1 MGMPLSILYV
11 EDDPMVREALESFLR
26 RYAGEALY
34 LAADGVEGLERFR
47 SHRPDL
53 IITDI
58 IMPRLDGMGM
68 IRQIRAED
76 PEVPILMVTANSDS
90 EFFAESI
97 ELRVDGYIPKPI
109 DLDLLDHKINEVLR
123 RLELRRA
130 FEFQKRLLQEI
141 AQLQG
146 NMLVVLDR
154 EMRTIYVNRR
164 MAEFLGVDPERP
176 RDPRTH
182 RIFWQSLWGD
192 AAKEA
197 TPQALQEKLREL
209 GEEPVI
215 ELPAP
220 DGTPHAFSP
229 DIVHVEETGH
239 TLITFSEVNR
249 LMQIRR
255 EYEYQATHDPL
266 TGLGNRLLCDR
277 EVLDA
282 SFNAGKEGR
291 PLSLAILDLDH
302 FKRINDR
309 YGHLTGDEILQAFAR
324 FLLERIEAPQR
335 CYRWGGEEFVLLLP
349 ELDLSQ
355 AVAFCE
361 TLRTELASTRFT
373 PERLGGTVSI
383 GVAQMASNRETPT
396 QLFERADRA
405 LYQSKRNGRNRTTA
419 ASSAPETGR

>member
-1 MGMPLSILYV
+1 
-11 EDDPMVREALESFLR
+11 
-26 RYAGEALY
+26 
-34 LAADGVEGLERFR
+34 
-47 SHRPDL
+47 
-53 IITDI
+53 
-58 IMPRLDGMGM
+58 MPRLDGMSM

-76 PEVPILMVTANSDS
+76 PEIPILMITANSDS

-109 DLDLLDHKINEVLR
+109 DLDLLDHRINEVLR

-154 EMRTIYVNRR
+154 EMRTIYINRR
-164 MAEFLGVDPERP
+164 MAEFLGVDPDRP

-182 RIFWQSLWGD
+182 RTFWKSLGEE
-192 AAKEA
+192 AAGES
-197 TPQALQEKLREL
+197 TPQAYRERLRAIEK
-209 GEEPVI
+209 EPVI
-215 ELPAP
+215 ELTAS
-220 DGTPHAFSP
+220 DGTTHAFSP
-229 DIVHVEETGH
+229 DIVHVDETGH
-239 TLITFSEVNR
+239 TLITFSEVSR

-309 YGHLTGDEILQAFAR
+309 YGHLVGDEVLQEFAR
-324 FLLERIEAPQR
+324 FLEERIVAPQR

-349 ELDLSQ
+349 DLDLSG

-361 TLRTELASTRFT
+361 TLRTALGRHTFT
-373 PERLGGTVSI
+373 PQRIGITTSI
-383 GVAQMASNRETPT
+383 GVAQMHSERETPT

-405 LYQSKRNGRNRTTA
+405 LYRSKQEGRDRTTA
-419 ASSAPETGR
+419 APAETER